1 MSVMPEPAQADLTPA
16 PAATPASPLDVVR
29 AFAVILAVP
38 ILIGGVVIAAI
49 ARLAGAAVRRRRPPA
64 SAVMTG
70 VALAAYA
77 WRVRPWMLAWGSTPD
92 ERARTLP
99 GDELAPGVPGRST
112 RAVTIEAP
120 AASVWPWVAQLGQ
133 DRGGFYSYSW
143 LENLAGCRMT
153 NADRIHPEWQHRAVG
168 DTVLLHPANGLKV
181 TRFEPGRVL
190 ALEGWGA
197 FVVEPDGSGRTR
209 LLTRAHS
216 QRGLAQRV
224 MTLLIEVPHFVM
236 ERRMLLGI
244 KERAERAIPNR

>member
-1 MSVMPEPAQADLTPA
+1 MSNMHDPAQANATPA
-16 PAATPASPLDVVR
+16 PVATPASSLDFAR
-29 AFAVILAVP
+29 AFAVILAAP
-38 ILIGGVVIAAI
+38 LLIGGVVIAAV
-49 ARLAGAAVRRRRPPA
+49 ARLAGAAVRRHRPPA
-64 SAVMTG
+64 SALMTG

-77 WRVRPWMLAWGSTPD
+77 WRVRPWMLAWGSTPE
-92 ERARTLP
+92 ERTRTLP
-99 GDELAPGVPGRST
+99 GDEFAPGAPGRST

-120 AASVWPWVAQLGQ
+120 ASSVWPWVAQLGQ
-133 DRGGFYSYSW
+133 DRGGFYSYAW

-181 TRFEPGRVL
+181 TRFEPDRVL

-197 FVVEPDGSGRTR
+197 FVVEPDGPGRTR
-209 LLTRAHS
+209 LLARAHS

-244 KERAERAIPNR
+244 KERAEGAIPSR

>member
-1 MSVMPEPAQADLTPA
+1 MSVAHQPGQSEAT
-16 PAATPASPLDVVR
+16 AATLAAPTSPLEIVR
-29 AFAVILAVP
+29 AFVVILAAP
-38 ILIGGVVIAAI
+38 LLIGGVAIAAS
-49 ARLAGAAVRRRRPPA
+49 ARLAGAIARRRRPPA

-70 VALAAYA
+70 VAVAAYVVG
-77 WRVRPWMLAWGSTPD
+77 VRPWMLAWGSTAE

-99 GDELAPGVPGRST
+99 GDEFAPGAAGRST

-197 FVVEPDGSGRTR
+197 FVVEPDDPGRTR
-209 LLTRAHS
+209 LVARAHS
-216 QRGLAQRV
+216 QRGLAARI

-244 KERAERAIPNR
+244 KERAERGVPSR